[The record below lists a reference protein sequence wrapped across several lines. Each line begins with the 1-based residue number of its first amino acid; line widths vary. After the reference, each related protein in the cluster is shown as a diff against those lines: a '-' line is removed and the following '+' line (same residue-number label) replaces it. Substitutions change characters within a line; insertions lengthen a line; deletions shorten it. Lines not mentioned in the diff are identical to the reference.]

1 MLTTKSVRRSR
12 SLQTGWTTN
21 PSTQLSLNGIHNDKP
36 INATNAVDGFLSP
49 FDTFFKS
56 GNHSVHETAKK
67 YLKGLF
73 QSSKRNMERMAE
85 VVPDSNDQVFQNF
98 LTHSSWDYRPV
109 LDRVAE
115 DTNRLFG
122 NRANTGLI
130 IDESGFEKKGK
141 RSVGVARQWNGRLG
155 KVENSQVGVFAALV
169 NEGNVGLVDTRL
181 YLPTEWTDDPARCA
195 KANIPVS
202 ERSFKTK
209 PELALEMVRHAR
221 QCGIEFEWVGADA
234 LYGNTPSFLAA
245 LDQYGELFVVDV
257 HKDQRVFLENPE
269 PYLPAASAKGR
280 KPTRYLVDAH
290 SIEVRDI
297 VDGSKKRDWK
307 KKTLRSSSTGHLQVE
322 ILRRK
327 VWVWEVGSARAHK
340 WHLIVRREIKSPDTV
355 KYSLSN
361 ASSETS
367 ALKLAKMQAQRYW
380 IERAFQ
386 DLKSH
391 VGMAQYQ
398 ARQWQSWHRHMT
410 LVMLAGLFMLQ
421 LRITNQEQIPYLSCY
436 DIQVVFAHSLSSK
449 QTNTGEIIA
458 QMQERHRRRARAV
471 KKHQLVT

>member
-1 MLTTKSVRRSR
+1 
-12 SLQTGWTTN
+12 
-21 PSTQLSLNGIHNDKP
+21 
-36 INATNAVDGFLSP
+36 
-49 FDTFFKS
+49 
-56 GNHSVHETAKK
+56 
-67 YLKGLF
+67 
-73 QSSKRNMERMAE
+73 MAE

-109 LDRVAE
+109 MDRIAT
-115 DTNRLFG
+115 DTNRLLG
-122 NRANTGLI
+122 KGTNTGFI

-141 RSVGVARQWNGRLG
+141 HSVGVARQWNGRLG

-169 NEGNVGLVDTRL
+169 NDGNVGLVDARL
-181 YLPTEWTDDPARCA
+181 YLPAEWTEDPERCA
-195 KANIPVS
+195 KANIPLS
-202 ERSFKTK
+202 QRAFKTK

-221 QCGIEFEWVGADA
+221 QSGVNFEWVGADG
-234 LYGNTPSFLAA
+234 LYGNTPSFLVA
-245 LDQYGELFVVDV
+245 LDQDGELFVVDI
-257 HKDQRVFLENPE
+257 HKDQRIFLKDPK

-280 KPTRYLVDAH
+280 KPTRYQVDRK
-290 SIEVRDI
+290 SIEVREIADRA
-297 VDGSKKRDWK
+297 KRKEWK
-307 KKTLRSSSTGHLQVE
+307 KKTLRSSSTGRLQVE
-322 ILRRK
+322 ILRKK
-327 VWVWEVGSARAHK
+327 VWVWEVGSAHAHQ
-340 WHLIVRREIKSPDTV
+340 WQLIIRREINSPDTV

-398 ARQWQSWHRHMT
+398 ARQWQSWHRHMA

-436 DIQVVFAHSLSSK
+436 DIQVIFAHSLSSK
-449 QTNTGEIIA
+449 QANTGEMIA
-458 QMQERHRRRARAV
+458 QMQERHRRRALSCKDRQMEKQA
-471 KKHQLVT
+471 LP

>member
-1 MLTTKSVRRSR
+1 MVFW

-21 PSTQLSLNGIHNDKP
+21 PSNKLSLNGIQNDKP
-36 INATNAVDGFLSP
+36 INTEVAVDGFLSP
-49 FDTFFKS
+49 LDCLFKS

-67 YLKGLF
+67 YVKGLF
-73 QSSKRNMERMAE
+73 QASKRNMERMAE
-85 VVPDSNDQVFQNF
+85 VVPESNDQVFQNF

-109 LDRVAE
+109 MDRIAT
-115 DTNRLFG
+115 DTNKLLCQG
-122 NRANTGLI
+122 ESTGFI
-130 IDESGFEKKGK
+130 IDESGFAKKGTH
-141 RSVGVARQWNGRLG
+141 SVGVARQWNGRLG

-169 NEGNVGLVDTRL
+169 NGSNVGLVDARL
-181 YLPTEWTDDPARCA
+181 YLPAEWTDDRARCA

-202 ERSFKTK
+202 ERRFKTK

-221 QCGIEFEWVGADA
+221 KMGVDFEWVGADGF
-234 LYGNTPSFLAA
+234 YGNAPSFLAS
-245 LDQYGELFVVDV
+245 LDQDGELFVVDV
-257 HKDQRVFLENPE
+257 HKDQRVFLKDPK

-280 KPTRYLVDAH
+280 KPTRYQVDAN
-290 SIEVRDI
+290 SVEVREI
-297 VDGSKKRDWK
+297 VARAKKKSWK

-322 ILRRK
+322 ILRKK
-327 VWVWEVGSARAHK
+327 VWVWEVGSNQAYQ
-340 WHLIVRREIKSPDTV
+340 WQLIIRREINSPDTV
-355 KYSLSN
+355 KYSFSN

-367 ALKLAKMQAQRYW
+367 TLKLAKMQAQRYW

-398 ARQWQSWHRHMT
+398 ARQWQSWHRHMA

-436 DIQVVFAHSLSSK
+436 DIQVIFAHSLSSK
-449 QTNTGEIIA
+449 QTSTGELIA
-458 QMQERHRRRARAV
+458 QMQERHKRRAQAAQ
-471 KKHQLVT
+471 KQEMVT